1 MSVASSDVTRRRG
14 VRALTVAAVAA
25 AYALLAVLLTL
36 PVWLSP
42 LDHFVGG
49 GGDPI
54 GTIWGIV
61 WIPFAAGH
69 HLNPLFS
76 DYINAPTGF
85 NMLWKNPETIPMTLL
100 WPVTAVWGPVATY
113 NLVMTGSV
121 VLAALFAF
129 VAIRRYVPGVLAP
142 AASGFVYGFS
152 PYVLGHL
159 LGHANLVTSAITPP
173 LALLL
178 IDELLIRQRLRP
190 RVLAILIALFATLQ
204 FFIAQEIL
212 LTEAI
217 AAAVLIAVLALTHR
231 HTFKERAPYA
241 VRVLLGAAV
250 LSAVLL
256 GYPTWYQF
264 YGPERLQGAVHPPDI
279 FVTDPLNFII
289 PGPVE
294 LISPSGLQQVT
305 KHFTGNAAEWNAYI
319 GVPMAALL
327 AYTLWRRWKE
337 PLVRVAGVTA
347 IVLAV
352 LSLGPNLNLLRHT
365 FIPLPWWLPAQL
377 PVIDNILPNRFML
390 YVYLAVGI
398 VLAFALHRLWR
409 ELRKPALGFAIAAL
423 VIAPLVPAFPALS
436 SSVSAPTYFTAEK
449 ASDIPAASVALFEPV
464 PSQTFV
470 DPELWQLLSDMRF
483 KLVGGYIIGPDAPG
497 LAHLQEL
504 VDRLERNP
512 AVITSIDALDMRTAM
527 RNLSV
532 GVVVLAPSPQQAALQ
547 AVFSAVLHGEPA
559 QHGGVLVWRLT

>member
-1 MSVASSDVTRRRG
+1 MLAASSDVAPSRG
-14 VRALTVAAVAA
+14 VRALTVATVAA
-25 AYALLAVLLTL
+25 SYALLAVLLTL
-36 PVWLSP
+36 PVWQSP
-42 LDHFVGG
+42 LNHFVGG
-49 GGDPI
+49 GGDPV

-76 DYINAPTGF
+76 DYINAPAGF
-85 NMLWKNPETIPMTLL
+85 NMLWKNPETIPMTVL

-113 NLVMTGSV
+113 NVVMTGSV
-121 VLAALFAF
+121 VLAAFFAF
-129 VAIRRYVPGVLAP
+129 LAIRRYVPGVLAP
-142 AASGFVYGFS
+142 AAGGFVYGFS
-152 PYVLGHL
+152 PYMLGHL

-178 IDELLIRQRLRP
+178 IDELVIRQRLRP
-190 RVLAILIALFATLQ
+190 RALAILLALLASLQ

-217 AAAVLIAVLALTHR
+217 AAAALITVLALIHR
-231 HTFKERAPYA
+231 QAFKERAPYV

-264 YGPERLQGAVHPPDI
+264 YGPEHLQGVVHPPDI

-305 KHFTGNAAEWNAYI
+305 RHFTGNAAEWNAYI

-337 PLVRVAGVTA
+337 PLVRVTGITA

-352 LSLGPNLNLLRHT
+352 LSLGPHLNLLRHT

-398 VLAFALHRLWR
+398 VVAFALQRLWR
-409 ELRKPALGFAIAAL
+409 ERRNSALTFAIAAL
-423 VIAPLVPAFPALS
+423 VIAPLVPAFPAMTS
-436 SSVSAPTYFTAEK
+436 SYSAPTYFTAEK

-470 DPELWQLLSDMRF
+470 DPELWQALSDMRF
-483 KLVGGYIIGPDAPG
+483 KLVGGYIIGPNAPG
-497 LAHLQEL
+497 LTHLQQLIE
-504 VDRLERNP
+504 RLERNP
-512 AVITSIDALDMRTAM
+512 ASITSIDALGLSTAM
-527 RNLSV
+527 RDL
-532 GVVVLAPSPQQAALQ
+532 GVDLVVLAPSPQQAALQ
-547 AVFSAVLHGEPA
+547 AVFSSVLRGRPA
-559 QHGGVLVWRLT
+559 EHGGVLVWRLR